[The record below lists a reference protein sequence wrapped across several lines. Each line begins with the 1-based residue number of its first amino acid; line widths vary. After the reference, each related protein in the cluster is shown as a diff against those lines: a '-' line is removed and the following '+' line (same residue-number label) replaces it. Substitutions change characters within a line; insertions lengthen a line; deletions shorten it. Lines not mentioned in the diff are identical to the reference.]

1 MRSHAFARKARP
13 GTLQDRTRERE
24 LCCHLFASP
33 SALVALWR
41 LWSSTHCDAHPDF
54 MPRVFELLMSAE
66 SRSELREG
74 LLTKPTKLPERQF
87 THYSLDQSLKM
98 SD

>member
-1 MRSHAFARKARP
+1 MSVFARIARP
-13 GTLQDRTRERE
+13 GTLQDRMRERE
-24 LCCHLFASP
+24 LCCHLYASP
-33 SALVALWR
+33 SASVAL
-41 LWSSTHCDAHPDF
+41 LWSLWSTRFNAHRDV

-74 LLTKPTKLPERQF
+74 LLIKPTKLPERQF